1 MSKNFVTA
9 SASGDSVDAVVAALG
24 RDLPHDAAAILYFS
38 SVKYDP
44 AALAAAMQRRFGD
57 TPTFGCTAAGEFT
70 TGQALEHS
78 VAAIALPRAVLPSL
92 SVQTIDLADPG
103 RGVQAAFAAFG
114 RHFGESVADMKPDD
128 YLALVLFDGLSGKE
142 EAAMQELGS
151 GNDLRFV
158 GGSAGDDLHFR
169 PTHVFAGG
177 EALTGQ
183 AVVVLARC
191 AVPYRVVKTQS
202 FTPLDQE
209 LTATRIRGR
218 EVLEFNGK
226 PARLAYEEALRAAG
240 VAFTDPAAC
249 FMDHPI
255 GLVVELGGRK
265 DIYIRSPQRIA
276 DDGLGMVF
284 YCEITEGITFNLMKG
299 GDIVGDTA
307 KALAAAGGGKP
318 VAGLLNF
325 SCILRSLGLKA
336 HDQLDRYGRVFDMP
350 SIGFATYGEAYL
362 GHINQTSVMVVFDA
376 A

>member
-1 MSKNFVTA
+1 MTKTFVTA
-9 SASGDSVDAVVAALG
+9 SASGDSVEAVVAALG

-44 AALAAAMQRRFGD
+44 AALAAAMQRRFGAV
-57 TPTFGCTAAGEFT
+57 PTFGCTTAGEFT
-70 TGQALEHS
+70 TGQAREHS
-78 VAAIALPRAVLPSL
+78 VAAIALPKAVLPDL
-92 SVQTIDLADPG
+92 CVQTVDLAEPAAA
-103 RGVQAAFAAFG
+103 VQAALAAFG
-114 RHFGESVADMKPDD
+114 RHFGQPVSAMHPDA

-142 EAAMQELGS
+142 EAVMHELGS

-158 GGSAGDDLHFR
+158 GGSAGDDLHFHN
-169 PTHVFAGG
+169 TYVFA
-177 EALTGQ
+177 EGQ
-183 AVVVLARC
+183 AHSGRAVMVLARC
-191 AVPYRVVKTQS
+191 AVPYRIVKTQS
-202 FTPLDQE
+202 FTPLAPE

-240 VAFTDPAAC
+240 VVFTDPTAC
-249 FMDHPI
+249 FMDYPL

-276 DDGLGMVF
+276 DDGKGMVF
-284 YCEITEGITFNLMKG
+284 YCEITDGITFNLMKG

-307 KALAAAGGGKP
+307 KALAAACGDKP

-325 SCILRSLGLKA
+325 SCILRTLGLKA
-336 HDQLDRYGRVFDMP
+336 HDQLDRYGKVFDMP

-362 GHINQTSVMVVFDA
+362 GHINQTSVMVVFEA
-376 A
+376 T